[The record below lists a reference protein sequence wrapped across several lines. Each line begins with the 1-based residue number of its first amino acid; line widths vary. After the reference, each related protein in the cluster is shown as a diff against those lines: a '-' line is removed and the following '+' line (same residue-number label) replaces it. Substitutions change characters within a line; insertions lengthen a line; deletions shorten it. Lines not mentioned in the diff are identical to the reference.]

1 MDVIMT
7 KIMTGMSCDWPSFRP
22 YAVSLSRSGFKGA
35 KVVFAE
41 DVSKETKNH
50 IERLG
55 FQIFDVETPQQTS
68 DVFPRHI
75 RKFVDRFLAP
85 SELLQNNSFRYAA
98 FVDSR
103 DVVFQADPMLWLEK
117 NLGDKELALAG
128 LSHTSIGCPWNDE
141 WIRNAAQDDE
151 LWKTVLK
158 QETVC
163 SGVLAGTSGALQD
176 LLRDIHGGILHNRR
190 AVDQGMLN
198 CLART
203 SPYKELSMVPSIDEP
218 FVAQWWPERRANL
231 AQFKMSPLHSPERDP
246 IFDESTGEVR
256 TWDGELYS
264 MVHLYDRSP
273 KWVKIMQE
281 KYI

>member
-1 MDVIMT
+1 MDV
-7 KIMTGMSCDWPSFRP
+7 IMTGMSCDWPSFRP

-50 IERLG
+50 IESLG
-55 FQIFDVETPQQTS
+55 FQIFDVETPQQAS
-68 DVFPRHI
+68 DIFPRHI
-75 RKFVDRFLAP
+75 RKLVDRFLAP

-103 DVVFQADPMLWLEK
+103 DVIFQADPMLWLEK

-128 LSHTSIGCPWNDE
+128 LNHTSVGCPWNDK

-158 QETVC
+158 QEAIC
-163 SGVLAGTSGALQD
+163 SGVLAGTSGALQY
-176 LLRDIHGGILHNRR
+176 LLRDIHEGILRNRY

-203 SPYKELSMVPSIDEP
+203 DPYKEISMVPSIDEP

-231 AQFKMSPLHSPERDP
+231 AQFHILPLHSPERDP
-246 IFDESTGEVR
+246 LFDESTGDVR

-264 MVHLYDRSP
+264 IVHLYDRSQ
-273 KWVKIMQE
+273 KWAKIMQE